1 MNKLLSIVITIILL
15 SGCSIASPI
24 QKASLSESRFD
35 KALLYHGRT
44 TVVDDKVPD
53 DAYRI
58 FHQAATGFV
67 SIASIRSDVEQ
78 RATEFCEKKNKAM
91 HVLKERTASPP
102 YILGNFPR
110 VEIVFSCIEPTESSA
125 STGNQDKYEQLKKF
139 KTLLDD
145 GTLTEK
151 EFIAEKSKLL
161 SE

>member
-1 MNKLLSIVITIILL
+1 MNKMLSIVIAIILL
-15 SGCSIASPI
+15 SGCSTASPI
-24 QKASLSESRFD
+24 QKASLSKSRFD
-35 KALLYHGRT
+35 QALLYHGKT
-44 TVVDDKVPD
+44 AVIDDKVPD

-67 SIASIRSDVEQ
+67 SIASIRSSAEE
-78 RATEFCEKKNKAM
+78 RASEFCKKKNKVM
-91 HVLKERTASPP
+91 HALSERTASPP

-110 VEIVFSCIEPTESSA
+110 IEIVFSCIDPTESSESA
-125 STGNQDKYEQLKKF
+125 GDQDKYEQLKKL

-145 GTLTEK
+145 GTLTEE